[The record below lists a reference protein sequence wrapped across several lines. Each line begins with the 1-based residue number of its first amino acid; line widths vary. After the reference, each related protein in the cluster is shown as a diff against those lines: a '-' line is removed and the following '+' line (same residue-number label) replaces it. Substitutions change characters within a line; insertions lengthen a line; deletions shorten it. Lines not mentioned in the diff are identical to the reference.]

1 MPGAAL
7 LGVGGAGAS
16 RRVKGET
23 GKATAALPTA
33 GVLSLLEWFYGK
45 SSFLMGKSTIFIAIF
60 NSYVKLP
67 EGRI

>member
-1 MPGAAL
+1 MPGRAAL

-33 GVLSLLEWFYGK
+33 GVLSLLEWF
-45 SSFLMGKSTIFIAIF
+45 FCVLF
-60 NSYVKLP
+60 NREIEYD
-67 EGRI
+67 RIWIQSC